1 MNETIRRRD
10 AARLSWT
17 LSVCETMA
25 DWQWQWA
32 AWSIVLWLKATYLC
46 IVKRSELCRSYVKW
60 ILVVLSIC
68 NFPFLWFSPL
78 NSNDWT
84 YGICTQSQLYT
95 KQTYKHT
102 YELIPIQ
109 TENEYSNLCFMEA
122 NIIWVCCTRS
132 CVQKLMA
139 HETSFISY

>member
-1 MNETIRRRD
+1 MIELMEFVLNFNY
-10 AARLSWT
+10 T
-17 LSVCETMA
+17 L
-25 DWQWQWA
+25 
-32 AWSIVLWLKATYLC
+32 
-46 IVKRSELCRSYVKW
+46 
-60 ILVVLSIC
+60 
-68 NFPFLWFSPL
+68 N
-78 NSNDWT
+78 
-84 YGICTQSQLYT
+84 
-95 KQTYKHT
+95 KHT